1 MQLASSGG
9 RRLRHAAL
17 AARKLALEDGR
28 TVTRKELS
36 AAAREAGKALDLRPA
51 QRAVLSEL
59 VACWGEQE
67 WERLLVWPS
76 NDYLISRTGLTERA
90 IRRILRQLIDLQ
102 LLAPKDSP
110 NGKRYAV
117 KDLSGQVVDAFGFDL
132 TPVYARRGDWAV
144 MLMEQKQLR
153 EVQKRAFDEV
163 TICRR
168 AAEEALAAMA
178 EHFPDVDRTELEARL
193 KTLQA
198 RTPARSRI
206 TLPADLLDAWQ
217 LLRTEVEEVFYEAG
231 KAGLGVLHP
240 NNNNESPSEPCNKGF
255 PKKAEAVR
263 STEQTSEH
271 LSPELILEAC
281 PTLSDYG
288 QPVQDLAD
296 IVSAGRYLR
305 AALGAHE
312 SAWAEAVEDI
322 GTVRAAIAVIYV
334 LQLYEDDAARN
345 GGESRIKNPGGY
357 FRALTRMVKSGKID
371 LQVELL
377 AMRRRRMS

>member
-17 AARKLALEDGR
+17 AARKLALEAER

-36 AAAREAGKALDLRPA
+36 AAARDAAKALGLRPA

-76 NDYLISRTGLTERA
+76 NDYLMSRTGLTERA

-102 LLAPKDSP
+102 LIVPKDSP

-117 KDLSGQVVDAFGFDL
+117 KDLAGQVVDAFGFDL
-132 TPVYARRGDWAV
+132 TPIYARRGDWAA
-144 MLMEQKQLR
+144 MLIEQKQLR

-168 AAEEALAAMA
+168 AAEEALSALA
-178 EHFPDVDRTELEARL
+178 EHFPAVDRTEFEDELRL
-193 KTLQA
+193 LQA
-198 RTPARSRI
+198 RTPARSKV
-206 TLPADLLDAWQ
+206 TLPADLLEAWQ
-217 LLRTEVEEVFYEAG
+217 LLRTRVEDAFYEAG
-231 KAGLGVLHP
+231 KAGLRVLHT
-240 NNNNESPSEPCNKGF
+240 NNNNGSPSEPCNKSF
-255 PKKAEAVR
+255 PRKAEAVLP
-263 STEQTSEH
+263 SEQTPEH

-281 PTLSDYG
+281 PTVSDYG
-288 QPVQDLAD
+288 QPVRDLAD

-322 GTVRAAIAVIYV
+322 GTVKAAIAVIYV

-357 FRALTRMVKSGKID
+357 FRALTRMVKAGKID
-371 LQVELL
+371 LTVELL
-377 AMRRRRMS
+377 AMRRRRMA

>member
-17 AARKLALEDGR
+17 AARKLALEAER

-36 AAAREAGKALDLRPA
+36 AAARDAGKALDLRPA

-76 NDYLISRTGLTERA
+76 NDYLMSRTGLTERA

-102 LLAPKDSP
+102 LIVPKDSP

-117 KDLSGQVVDAFGFDL
+117 KDLAGQVVDAFGFDL
-132 TPVYARRGDWAV
+132 TPVYARRGDWTV

-153 EVQKRAFDEV
+153 EVQKRTFDEV

-168 AAEEALAAMA
+168 ATEEALAALA
-178 EHFPDVDRTELEARL
+178 EHFPEVDCIALEGEL

-198 RTPARSRI
+198 RTPARSKV

-217 LLRTEVEEVFYEAG
+217 LLRTDAEEAFYQAG
-231 KAGLGVLHP
+231 NAGLGVRHI
-240 NNNNESPSEPCNKGF
+240 NNNNGSPSETCNKGF
-255 PKKAEAVR
+255 PTKAEAVR

-281 PTLSDYG
+281 PTLSDFG
-288 QPVQDLAD
+288 QPVRDLAD

-305 AALGAHE
+305 ASLGAHE

-334 LQLYEDDAARN
+334 LQLYEDDAAKN

-357 FRALTRMVKSGKID
+357 FRALTRMVKSGKIN
-371 LQVELL
+371 LAVELL